1 MAVSEG
7 HLAFVLD
14 QLAGLGELRSRR
26 MFGGVGLYC
35 GDAFFGLIDDGI
47 LYLKVDD
54 TTRARY
60 TRRRLKPFAPDG
72 MPSMSYYPVPAS
84 ILEDADALVVWAR
97 EAVAVAQ
104 RAAKRPATTP
114 LSPVSRPPSPAW
126 RPAPRA
132 LSAAASC
139 RCTASPGSGCARRAR
154 HRR

>member
-14 QLAGLGELRSRR
+14 QLAGLGGLRSRR

-35 GDAFFGLIDDGI
+35 GDRFFALIDDGI

-97 EAVAVAQ
+97 EAVDVAGRAAQ
-104 RAAKRPATTP
+104 RP
-114 LSPVSRPPSPAW
+114 SR
-126 RPAPRA
+126 RR
-132 LSAAASC
+132 SA
-139 RCTASPGSGCARRAR
+139 R
-154 HRR
+154 

>member
-26 MFGGVGLYC
+26 MFGGVGLFVC
-35 GDAFFGLIDDGI
+35 CATRPSGASRGGPLVGGASQSALGGPPGVAEGRADVFFGLIDDGI

-104 RAAKRPATTP
+104 RAAKRPA
-114 LSPVSRPPSPAW
+114 
-126 RPAPRA
+126 
-132 LSAAASC
+132 
-139 RCTASPGSGCARRAR
+139 RR
-154 HRR
+154 

>member
-35 GDAFFGLIDDGI
+35 GERFFALIDDGV

-60 TRRRLKPFAPDG
+60 TRRRLKPFTPGG

-97 EAVAVAQ
+97 EAVDVAA
-104 RAAKRPATTP
+104 RAQTAK
-114 LSPVSRPPSPAW
+114 
-126 RPAPRA
+126 PR
-132 LSAAASC
+132 SA
-139 RCTASPGSGCARRAR
+139 R
-154 HRR
+154 